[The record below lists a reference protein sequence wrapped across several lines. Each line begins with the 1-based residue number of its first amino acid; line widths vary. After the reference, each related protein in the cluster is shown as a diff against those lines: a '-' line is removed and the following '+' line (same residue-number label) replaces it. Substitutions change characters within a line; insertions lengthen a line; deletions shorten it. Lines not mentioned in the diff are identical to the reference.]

1 MSALQTATSQKWT
14 WLTIRSRPEYAA
26 LHTLNAQNLD
36 LEDIQAVARYSLP
49 PAGETTHRGAWIET
63 ASQVAKL
70 ETAQTRF
77 DTLVETQTA
86 AMKRYRDLL
95 HGTVDG
101 LAAAEGDQ
109 QAQNEVL
116 KAKYGKV
123 EKRHKA
129 AKEAC
134 EAVKGVMGE
143 MDAAMVEMKTY
154 AARWVEREKAKDKA
168 KDTAKDGSA

>member
-1 MSALQTATSQKWT
+1 VSALQSATSQQWT
-14 WLTIRSRPEYAA
+14 WLTISSRPEYAA

-36 LEDIQAVARYSLP
+36 LEDIQAVAKYSLP
-49 PAGETTHRGAWIET
+49 PAGETPRRGAWIET
-63 ASQVAKL
+63 ASQVTKL
-70 ETAQTRF
+70 EDAQTRF
-77 DTLVETQTA
+77 DAFVETQTA

-116 KAKYGKV
+116 KTKYEKV

-129 AKEAC
+129 AMAAC

-143 MDAAMVEMKTY
+143 MEAAMVEMKTY
-154 AARWVEREKAKDKA
+154 AARWVQREAAKDKA
-168 KDTAKDGSA
+168 KDETQEDSA